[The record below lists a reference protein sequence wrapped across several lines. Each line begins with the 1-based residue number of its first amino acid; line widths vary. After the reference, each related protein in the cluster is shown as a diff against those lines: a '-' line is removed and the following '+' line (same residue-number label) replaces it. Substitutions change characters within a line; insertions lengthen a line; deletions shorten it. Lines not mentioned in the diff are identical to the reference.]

1 MASGREIAGVYCFLR
16 VAMASFVPT
25 VEEAEAID
33 KALKQQSEEGEHDRS
48 LIVERLGWTPEQR
61 LAAHTGF
68 LRFFLSVRPDGPLI
82 RE

>member
-1 MASGREIAGVYCFLR
+1 MAR
-16 VAMASFVPT
+16 FVPT
-25 VEEAEAID
+25 IEEADAVR

-61 LAAHTGF
+61 LAAHASF